1 MTTLLILLN
10 DAATR
15 VCVAQDAAV
24 LRNSPPAV
32 PLPELQALLTAPAFL
47 RSFFRA
53 LALNHRK
60 AATEGG
66 GSGGGEQWS
75 LGVQEVLAD
84 SIREGKTVFP
94 STRLGLMSVRGSVK
108 ILLLL
113 PLLLLDPTATAIRM
127 LKRTAAIPC
136 LTRFDRFTFGL
147 HMCNHVYINVH
158 SASTTTLKHDS
169 GTFWV
174 RNARL
179 VEELV
184 RTVGPTVLLLP
195 LMTAVHAVLADG
207 TVAHEDKRMYQCAAA
222 EVVAG
227 CIRGFTRGTT
237 SAAGDTPGDAL
248 TEQLWEHIMP
258 LLELQLAD
266 TSLDSS
272 VDWCDAVRL
281 CYDTSTAADS
291 AAAAATAALLE
302 PLTLLLCS
310 NVQAV
315 LSSTAARDDFAEQ
328 TLWLRLLQ

>member
-94 STRLGLMSVRGSVK
+94 STRLGLM
-108 ILLLL
+108 
-113 PLLLLDPTATAIRM
+113 
-127 LKRTAAIPC
+127 
-136 LTRFDRFTFGL
+136 
-147 HMCNHVYINVH
+147 
-158 SASTTTLKHDS
+158 S